1 MSLLKKQKVTFF
13 FIKKLCK
20 DTSILFL
27 FFFFFK
33 NTNQRI
39 QKQMKKKTHTHTNE
53 KYIKRKRLKK
63 KTKEKE
69 KTKTD
74 GFRKKKIYIYIM
86 ATHVHIAHGFLI
98 FFFIGVSPLVF
109 SPFWGK
115 IPANFFSSPPS
126 NQTPT
131 KNILSPLFFHFFS
144 IFPINQRTLKSASQK
159 STLKHNWAK

>member
-74 GFRKKKIYIYIM
+74 GFRKKKKKKKNYCNPC
-86 ATHVHIAHGFLI
+86 THCTWIFNLFLHWSFPSSFFPI
-98 FFFIGVSPLVF
+98 LRKNTRQFFFL
-109 SPFWGK
+109 
-115 IPANFFSSPPS
+115 SSLQP
-126 NQTPT
+126 NTY
-131 KNILSPLFFHFFS
+131 
-144 IFPINQRTLKSASQK
+144 
-159 STLKHNWAK
+159 

>member
-1 MSLLKKQKVTFF
+1 MSLLKKQKITFF

-27 FFFFFK
+27 FLFFFFLK

-39 QKQMKKKTHTHTNE
+39 QKQMKKNTHTHTNK

-74 GFRKKKIYIYIM
+74 GFRKKKIYIYIYIYYGNPC
-86 ATHVHIAHGFLI
+86 TRCTWIFNLFLHWSFPSSFFPI
-98 FFFIGVSPLVF
+98 LRKNTRQFFFL
-109 SPFWGK
+109 
-115 IPANFFSSPPS
+115 SSLQP
-126 NQTPT
+126 NTY
-131 KNILSPLFFHFFS
+131 
-144 IFPINQRTLKSASQK
+144 
-159 STLKHNWAK
+159 